1 MLMPATVVNPL
12 DLDLDLDLE
21 RAVRCLRAGGLV
33 AFPTETVYGLGAD
46 AERAEAVQRIFEVKG
61 RPFEHPLI
69 VHLGDAAELSA
80 WAKQVPETAQRL
92 ADAFWPGP
100 LTLIVERSERVAP
113 NVTGG
118 LPTVGLRVPDH
129 PVALQLLQRFGG
141 GVAAPSANR
150 FGKVSPTRAEH
161 VRQDLGSDVD
171 VIVDGGPCRVGVE
184 STIVDV
190 TSAAPRILRHG
201 GISRE
206 RLEDVLGVAV
216 PFASSGPVRAPGQ
229 LEAHYAPRAEVIL
242 VSIEEAPDRAR
253 ALARAGRKVLLL
265 SSRDL
270 PLGAGILQRT
280 LPAEPEGFARQLYAA
295 LRDADALG
303 CDAVIACPPAE
314 AGLGAA
320 IRDRLRRAAAGSKR
334 R

>member
-1 MLMPATVVNPL
+1 
-12 DLDLDLDLE
+12 
-21 RAVRCLRAGGLV
+21 
-33 AFPTETVYGLGAD
+33 
-46 AERAEAVQRIFEVKG
+46 
-61 RPFEHPLI
+61 
-69 VHLGDAAELSA
+69 
-80 WAKQVPETAQRL
+80 
-92 ADAFWPGP
+92 
-100 LTLIVERSERVAP
+100 
-113 NVTGG
+113 
-118 LPTVGLRVPDH
+118 DH

-190 TSAAPRILRHG
+190 TPAARRILRPG
-201 GISRE
+201 GCARE

-280 LPAEPEGFARQLYAA
+280 LPAEPEGF
-295 LRDADALG
+295 
-303 CDAVIACPPAE
+303 
-314 AGLGAA
+314 
-320 IRDRLRRAAAGSKR
+320 
-334 R
+334 